1 MSGMLR
7 ELLSERA
14 DAAGSPGVDLHH
26 LIAQGERRVRR
37 RRVVALGGTAAAVA
51 LTLGASFVVVETGDD
66 RTSPPV
72 DPSTNNP
79 TRTADVE
86 PDAPGSRP
94 LTYGLGATIHYGD
107 RTIETA
113 EDADGLF
120 VLDDGLAI
128 LTGDDPPK
136 YDNRLFITE
145 GGSDPIEIAHR
156 VRQLTSGEVGSL
168 LAWLDGGDVVIY
180 DIQVRGVV
188 ARVAVRRQYSTGFT
202 VLENAVYWH
211 EYTEGTVTTD
221 GREDLVRYDVPTGTR
236 TLASAAELRAETR
249 TAVSPVLVVG
259 SADSL
264 TPAEGFTVVDS
275 QLEFETDAQGV
286 APPVF
291 VRATGERLRVGVP
304 DGYDGEL
311 LSVFQWLDDD
321 RFAVVAEGG
330 VKRAPVGDLLV
341 CRISAGQCRTVAT
354 GEQYWLLPAGLT
366 ASVGGE
372 D

>member
-1 MSGMLR
+1 
-7 ELLSERA
+7 
-14 DAAGSPGVDLHH
+14 
-26 LIAQGERRVRR
+26 
-37 RRVVALGGTAAAVA
+37 
-51 LTLGASFVVVETGDD
+51 
-66 RTSPPV
+66 
-72 DPSTNNP
+72 
-79 TRTADVE
+79 
-86 PDAPGSRP
+86 
-94 LTYGLGATIHYGD
+94 
-107 RTIETA
+107 
-113 EDADGLF
+113 
-120 VLDDGLAI
+120 
-128 LTGDDPPK
+128 
-136 YDNRLFITE
+136 
-145 GGSDPIEIAHR
+145 
-156 VRQLTSGEVGSL
+156 
-168 LAWLDGGDVVIY
+168 
-180 DIQVRGVV
+180 
-188 ARVAVRRQYSTGFT
+188 
-202 VLENAVYWH
+202 VYWH